1 MEWTSNFGYVIFYS
15 LWYRRFASGDTTVGF
30 SKGRTISIKDNRL
43 KRPLAISSA
52 IEVQMSYDVQL
63 FGIFVGVR

>member
-1 MEWTSNFGYVIFYS
+1 MDIQFRLRNFLFS
-15 LWYRRFASGDTTVGF
+15 LVSSVRVGNTTVGF

-43 KRPLAISSA
+43 KCPFAISSA